1 MGDKI
6 TLTLSKRT
14 EQGKKVA
21 RLRKEGLVPGVIY
34 GQDFEP
40 ILVQS
45 KYGDIEKVVREAG
58 RHTPVVVTVDGKTKT
73 TLIKDIDRDP
83 VKATI
88 RNVSFHAVKANEH
101 VVTEVSI
108 VLTGTNES
116 EAVKAGLVVLQ
127 AIETVEVKA
136 KPADLPSE
144 LTLDAT
150 QLAKEGDKLTLG
162 DIILPAGVEFA
173 DVDENLGLVVANDYE
188 PAALEAANEAA
199 SGAATDTVPP
209 EAAEAASGESASKA
223 STDGEASK

>member
-1 MGDKI
+1 
-6 TLTLSKRT
+6 
-14 EQGKKVA
+14 
-21 RLRKEGLVPGVIY
+21 
-34 GQDFEP
+34 
-40 ILVQS
+40 
-45 KYGDIEKVVREAG
+45 
-58 RHTPVVVTVDGKTKT
+58 
-73 TLIKDIDRDP
+73 
-83 VKATI
+83 
-88 RNVSFHAVKANEH
+88 VSFHAVKANEH

-173 DVDENLGLVVANDYE
+173 DVDENLGLVVANVYE

>member
-1 MGDKI
+1 VLLLDSDYFQNVAYNKGVISISVKVSTRRRRDMGDKI

-88 RNVSFHAVKANEH
+88 RK
-101 VVTEVSI
+101 
-108 VLTGTNES
+108 
-116 EAVKAGLVVLQ
+116 
-127 AIETVEVKA
+127 
-136 KPADLPSE
+136 
-144 LTLDAT
+144 
-150 QLAKEGDKLTLG
+150 
-162 DIILPAGVEFA
+162 
-173 DVDENLGLVVANDYE
+173 
-188 PAALEAANEAA
+188 
-199 SGAATDTVPP
+199 
-209 EAAEAASGESASKA
+209 
-223 STDGEASK
+223 